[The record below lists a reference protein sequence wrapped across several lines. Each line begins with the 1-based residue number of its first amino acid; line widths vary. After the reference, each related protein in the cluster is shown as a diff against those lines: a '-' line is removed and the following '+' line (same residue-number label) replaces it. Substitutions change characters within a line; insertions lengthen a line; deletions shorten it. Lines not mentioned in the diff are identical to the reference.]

1 MGNLFSGSGGSR
13 HSRRLQFKAL
23 GAASLALV
31 NAACG
36 GDQATPAPAASG
48 PGTTP
53 VRLAMFNQGGDQQSV
68 TEWNTMLEPFTKKYP
83 NVTFDVTG
91 PDATIG
97 PLAFVEKATAL
108 AAGGTPPDLTYSVT
122 RNGPTIF
129 ARGFSS
135 DMNTLVKT
143 EKIDLKD
150 VSKPVL
156 DNFDWR
162 GSLLALP
169 YDIGY
174 AYVQYNRSLFAKA
187 GVGDPGKLWESGK
200 WNWDSF
206 LEMSTAMARSA
217 TADDA
222 RVPYL
227 VKTWEG
233 DYLTIMR
240 THGGEIL
247 SPDRTKLLIDQG
259 ASVTALQLWAD
270 LAAKHKVSTSPT
282 KPPQGGFNGG
292 RLGMEPSHPGN
303 IRAVQKF
310 VKDNNSPYDWDIV
323 PFPAPAG
330 KKPVPVLF
338 TNGLYAWK
346 ASKNQAQVASV
357 LKFLMEDEQM
367 LRYGALTGR
376 DPARGSLQEKHLK
389 NLGIPETA
397 PKSWPKVY
405 TEMAP
410 LARGVPWTVDYI
422 EWHTMVQKEILEP
435 IADGTKTVQAAI
447 AEVMPKVQAVLSR
460 NAPK

>member
-129 ARGFSS
+129 ARGFTS

-169 YDIGY
+169 
-174 AYVQYNRSLFAKA
+174 
-187 GVGDPGKLWESGK
+187 
-200 WNWDSF
+200 
-206 LEMSTAMARSA
+206 
-217 TADDA
+217 
-222 RVPYL
+222 
-227 VKTWEG
+227 
-233 DYLTIMR
+233 
-240 THGGEIL
+240 
-247 SPDRTKLLIDQG
+247 
-259 ASVTALQLWAD
+259 
-270 LAAKHKVSTSPT
+270 
-282 KPPQGGFNGG
+282 
-292 RLGMEPSHPGN
+292 
-303 IRAVQKF
+303 
-310 VKDNNSPYDWDIV
+310 
-323 PFPAPAG
+323 
-330 KKPVPVLF
+330 
-338 TNGLYAWK
+338 
-346 ASKNQAQVASV
+346 
-357 LKFLMEDEQM
+357 
-367 LRYGALTGR
+367 
-376 DPARGSLQEKHLK
+376 
-389 NLGIPETA
+389 
-397 PKSWPKVY
+397 
-405 TEMAP
+405 
-410 LARGVPWTVDYI
+410 
-422 EWHTMVQKEILEP
+422 
-435 IADGTKTVQAAI
+435 
-447 AEVMPKVQAVLSR
+447 
-460 NAPK
+460 